1 MAENAKDN
9 SRAEESHAHFQEF
22 EMPRGKRFQ
31 TSKGEGLWLL
41 SFGDL
46 SLILISFFIMLL
58 SFSSMSQKKADIMRE
73 AVQSKTTAAS
83 KAKQDSLT
91 AVSKKIETEIK
102 RLKLDKSAEVVFDDQ
117 GIAIEFK
124 DGLLF
129 DVGSAASNA
138 KFKVVVGQVMQVIAT
153 TPNQYQLKIEGHT
166 DDIPIKSPQF
176 ASNWELASARSIALM
191 RQFAQRGVKED
202 RMSIVSYGETR
213 PKRPIAGLKG
223 DDLAKA
229 RAANRRVVIRIEPK

>member
-9 SRAEESHAHFQEF
+9 SRPEESHAHFQEF

-138 KFKVVVGQVMQVIAT
+138 KFRVVVGQVMQVIAT

-213 PKRPIAGLKG
+213 PKRPITGLKG